1 MKKQTIGSAL
11 FLMLVMVLVVYVMY
25 LQCRLDPI
33 DRPDEPKVISETFKI
48 KPEDFVIADGGGADL
63 YKGNL
68 TLWQSVEGIN
78 GAASYAYSEGFEYG
92 VLTLEL
98 RVRRDDPNSAGGLEM
113 VNANWFWAMG
123 FESRENE
130 TPFEV
135 VSDTLD
141 FTNTGSINFAYK
153 GEAGCNVD
161 VIGGKLKL
169 FKTVTNFGE

>member
-11 FLMLVMVLVVYVMY
+11 FLMLIMVLVVYVMY

-48 KPEDFVIADGGGADL
+48 NPEDFVIADGGGAEI

-78 GAASYAYSEGFEYG
+78 GAASYVYSEGFEYG

-98 RVRRDDPNSAGGLEM
+98 QVRRDNPEAAGGLEII
-113 VNANWFWAMG
+113 NANWFWPLDFA
-123 FESRENE
+123 ERENE
-130 TPFEV
+130 VTFAVE
-135 VSDTLD
+135 SDTLD

>member
-11 FLMLVMVLVVYVMY
+11 FLMFVMGLVVYVMY

-33 DRPDEPKVISETFKI
+33 PPDDDPKVISEVFKI
-48 KPEDFVIADGGGADL
+48 KPEDFVIADGGGCGL

-78 GAASYAYSEGFEYG
+78 GTASYVYSEGFEYG

-98 RVRRDDPNSAGGLEM
+98 QVRRDDPSSAGGLEV
-113 VNANWFWAMG
+113 VNANWFWPLEFSERA
-123 FESRENE
+123 NK
-130 TPFEV
+130 TPFTV

-141 FTNTGSINFAYK
+141 FTNTGSINLIYK
-153 GEAGCNVD
+153 GDAGCNVD
-161 VIGGKLKL
+161 VISGKLQL
-169 FKTVTNFGE
+169 FKTITNGE

>member
-11 FLMLVMVLVVYVMY
+11 FLIFVMGLIVYVMY

-33 DRPDEPKVISETFKI
+33 DRPDDPKVISETFEI
-48 KPEDFVIADGGGADL
+48 KPEDFVIADGGGASL

-78 GAASYAYSEGFEYG
+78 GTASYAYSEGFEYG

-98 RVRRDDPNSAGGLEM
+98 QVRRDNPNSAGGLEV
-113 VNANWFWAMG
+113 VNANWFWPLE
-123 FESRENE
+123 FEERDNE
-130 TPFEV
+130 TSFIA

-141 FTNTGSINFAYK
+141 FANTGSINFVYK
-153 GEAGCNVD
+153 GDAGCNVD